1 MGEERR
7 KKENEKNFIYIVK
20 NRNEFNNKYE
30 IFILK
35 SREYLKYIKM
45 FYLF

>member
-7 KKENEKNFIYIVK
+7 KKENEKNSIYTVK

-30 IFILK
+30 TFILK
-35 SREYLKYIKM
+35 SREHLKYIKM
-45 FYLF
+45 SHLF